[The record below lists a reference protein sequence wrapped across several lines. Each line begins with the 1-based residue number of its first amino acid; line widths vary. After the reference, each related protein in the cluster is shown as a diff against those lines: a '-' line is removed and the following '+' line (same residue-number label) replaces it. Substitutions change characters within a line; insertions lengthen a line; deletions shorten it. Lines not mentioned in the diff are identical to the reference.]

1 MFCDGTSGYVFP
13 PEPVE
18 YSTVTLRFR
27 TGRDDVDHVRLV
39 VGEDRYE
46 MKKERSTIIRYI
58 GLWIKR
64 YLSILLRFRMEK
76 KLSILVEMVYRTPL

>member
-46 MKKERSTIIRYI
+46 MKKERSWGRFE
-58 GLWIKR
+58 L
-64 YLSILLRFRMEK
+64 LFDILD
-76 KLSILVEMVYRTPL
+76 SG